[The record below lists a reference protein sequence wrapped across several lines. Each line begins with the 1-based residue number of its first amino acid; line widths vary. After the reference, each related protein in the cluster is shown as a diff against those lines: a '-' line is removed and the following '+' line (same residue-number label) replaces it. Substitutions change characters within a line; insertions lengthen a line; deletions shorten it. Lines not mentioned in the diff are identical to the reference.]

1 MIGRG
6 ALSPARVV
14 ERIPGSARIA
24 LFRAKH
30 RARPEP
36 APGPVP
42 APPGDNILR
51 TRSGSVELVMSYAG
65 ASVRNFC
72 GEAAFALASS
82 LFWLI
87 IPSALLFPVV
97 ALAGVTMRSDAYSVF
112 LLALGSAALLYFAV
126 LFLLQLPRVL
136 RIGFAPAARPVKVR
150 VVRWWPTRRIKLS
163 ALSAITII
171 EYRYRQVGENAAGDA
186 QRETIS
192 RLPYRIDVVLHRV
205 DGRSRTVE
213 GKGHQGWK
221 PDTRDVYGPL
231 GDLLAPAGLTIGRQ
245 VKWAREPRVSSSG
258 YFSPGSGGA
267 NGLGGGC

>member
-14 ERIPGSARIA
+14 ERIPGGARIA
-24 LFRAKH
+24 LFRAWH

-72 GEAAFALASS
+72 GEAALALASS

-87 IPSALLFPVV
+87 VPSALLFPVV
-97 ALAGVTMRSDAYSVF
+97 AFAGFTLRSDAYSVF

-136 RIGFAPAARPVKVR
+136 RISFAPAARPVKVR
-150 VVRWWPTRRIKLS
+150 VVRWWPSGICS
-163 ALSAITII
+163 
-171 EYRYRQVGENAAGDA
+171 
-186 QRETIS
+186 
-192 RLPYRIDVVLHRV
+192 H
-205 DGRSRTVE
+205 
-213 GKGHQGWK
+213 
-221 PDTRDVYGPL
+221 
-231 GDLLAPAGLTIGRQ
+231 
-245 VKWAREPRVSSSG
+245 PR
-258 YFSPGSGGA
+258 A
-267 NGLGGGC
+267 